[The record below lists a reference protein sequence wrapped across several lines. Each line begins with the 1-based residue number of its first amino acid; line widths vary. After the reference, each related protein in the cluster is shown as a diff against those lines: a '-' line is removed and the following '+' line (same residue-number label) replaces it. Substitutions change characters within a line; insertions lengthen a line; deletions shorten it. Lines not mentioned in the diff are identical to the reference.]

1 MKYGN
6 KPTTINGI
14 RFASKKEAH
23 RYIILM
29 EDLRLGRITQLEAQP
44 EYKIWTMRLDGT
56 EVAVGKYIADFRYKR
71 GGIEIIEDVK
81 GVRTPVYKLKKK
93 LVEARYGIRILET

>member
-29 EDLRLGRITQLEAQP
+29 EDLRLGRITQLETQP
-44 EYKIWTMRLDGT
+44 EYKIWTVRFDGT

-71 GGIEIIEDVK
+71 GGVEITEDVK
-81 GVRTPVYKLKKK
+81 GVKTPVYKLKKK
-93 LVEARYGIRILET
+93 LIEARYGIRILET

>member
-6 KPTTINGI
+6 KPMVLYGI

-23 RYIILM
+23 RYLILR
-29 EDLRLGRITQLEAQP
+29 EDLRLGRITKLEVQP
-44 EYKIWTMRLDGT
+44 EYEIWVLREDGT
-56 EVAVGKYIADFRYKR
+56 EIRVAKYIADFRYVRDGKTV
-71 GGIEIIEDVK
+71 IEDVK

-93 LVEARYGIRILET
+93 LIEARYGIRILET